1 MYRAQ
6 YILSVAIGLQII
18 CGKDAVSKQSRQ
30 FDSLVGYQNVYQT
43 LNEPVFK

>member
-6 YILSVAIGLQII
+6 YILSVAIGLQIMS
-18 CGKDAVSKQSRQ
+18 GKDVLAKQSKK